1 MKISTSKHEIIDL
14 IKSWIVIAIIF
25 TILLKKDP
33 SNILTLTQLALVS
46 AFTVGI
52 GFLLHELAHKVVA
65 QKYGC
70 LAEFRSSDTML
81 VLALAMAYFLGFV
94 FIAPGAVYIFGNVGI
109 ARNGRISL
117 AGPLTN
123 LILAVIFFIIGIFTT
138 GFLSIF
144 ASYGFMINSWLA
156 LFNLIPVWNFDGK
169 KILEWNKLYYFIAVI
184 VAVLFVFVIR

>member
-1 MKISTSKHEIIDL
+1 MKIKTSKEEIIDL
-14 IKSWIVIAIIF
+14 IKSWIVITIIF
-25 TILLKKDP
+25 TILLSRDSK
-33 SNILTLTQLALVS
+33 NTLTITQIALIS

-52 GFLLHELAHKVVA
+52 GFLLHELSHKIVA

-70 LAEFRSSDTML
+70 LAEFRSLDTML
-81 VLALAMAYFLGFV
+81 ILALIMAYFLDFV

-123 LILAVIFFIIGIFTT
+123 LILAVIFLIAGIFTT
-138 GFLSIF
+138 GFFSIL

-184 VAVLFVFVIR
+184 ISVLFVFIL

>member
-184 VAVLFVFVIR
+184 IAVLFVFVIK

>member
-1 MKISTSKHEIIDL
+1 MKIQTSKHEIIDL
-14 IKSWIVIAIIF
+14 IKSWIVITIIF
-25 TILLKKDP
+25 TILLKKDS

-46 AFTVGI
+46 AFTVGV
-52 GFLLHELAHKVVA
+52 GFLLHELAHKVIA

-123 LILAVIFFIIGIFTT
+123 LILAVIFFITGIFTT
-138 GFLSIF
+138 GFLQIF

-169 KILEWNKLYYFIAVI
+169 KILEWNKMYYFIAVI
-184 VAVLFVFVIR
+184 IAVLFVFVIK